1 MEDYLTEDAE
11 EDLANFYKEINAN
24 SVVAVTDGNPHS
36 TTAYIASQ
44 SYNEFATRVG
54 MTREERENQ
63 RELGGS
69 FSMGVVPDAGLIDAG
84 DFEGYTFSLPISMRA
99 KFGDRVGLGITIPFN
114 YVQIEDADIFQVGA
128 IVGLPITIIQESSD
142 NPWHWQLTPSG
153 HGAGA
158 GSVDFASGGLAVG
171 GSASS
176 VVSYNFN
183 SCTLSM
189 GNQIS
194 IFEGMEVAGF
204 DSGIS
209 QQILKNGL
217 QLSIP
222 IAQRW
227 LFEARG
233 VYSRFLDDAAIDD
246 YFTVG
251 GDFVYRFLGGA
262 DAEAT
267 RRGYVLLG
275 AYAELADD
283 YTAPHVRV
291 GTGWRY

>member
-1 MEDYLTEDAE
+1 
-11 EDLANFYKEINAN
+11 
-24 SVVAVTDGNPHS
+24 
-36 TTAYIASQ
+36 
-44 SYNEFATRVG
+44 
-54 MTREERENQ
+54 
-63 RELGGS
+63 
-69 FSMGVVPDAGLIDAG
+69 
-84 DFEGYTFSLPISMRA
+84 
-99 KFGDRVGLGITIPFN
+99 
-114 YVQIEDADIFQVGA
+114 
-128 IVGLPITIIQESSD
+128 
-142 NPWHWQLTPSG
+142 
-153 HGAGA
+153 
-158 GSVDFASGGLAVG
+158 
-171 GSASS
+171 
-176 VVSYNFN
+176 
-183 SCTLSM
+183 M